1 MVLATRLAILGSLLQ
16 RTNRVN
22 IGAMKKN
29 RVIFDGGDF
38 LIRDFIRDDAESF
51 ALSGNDR
58 EVWLCLRDRFPSPY
72 TRRDA
77 LDWIDLVNNSN
88 PKINFAIDVEGRV
101 AGGIGLMLQT
111 DVARVSAEIG
121 YWLGKEYWGKGIMT
135 KAVSGMSEWAFCN
148 LPITRLYALV
158 FDFNKSSARVLEK
171 CGYQLEGRLRKAA
184 IKDGKVV
191 DELLYAKIRDE
202 LSTEAKPQS

>member
-1 MVLATRLAILGSLLQ
+1 MTLATGSAVFRSLLLI
-16 RTNRVN
+16 TNRVN
-22 IGAMKKN
+22 IGPMKTN
-29 RVIFDGGDF
+29 RVIFDGGYF
-38 LIRDFIRDDAESF
+38 LIRDFTRDDAESL

-77 LDWIDLVNNSN
+77 LDWIELVNNSN

-101 AGGIGLMLQT
+101 VGGIGLMMQT

-135 KAVSGMSEWAFCN
+135 KAVSGMSEWAFRN
-148 LPITRLYALV
+148 FPITRLYALV
-158 FDFNKSSARVLEK
+158 FDFNESSAKVLEK

-184 IKDGKVV
+184 IKDGRIV
-191 DELLYAKIRDE
+191 DELLYAKIRDD
-202 LSTEAKPQS
+202 LSV